1 MGGKVCAGGGG
12 GGGGSG
18 GGGAVGDSTI
28 TDASPLALVSTAR
41 ADVMVSWCAD
51 REDTLINSFQNLK
64 AIHVA
69 YIAIS
74 KYIHLFGKG
83 GGIAYDIAQTFV
95 E

>member
-1 MGGKVCAGGGG
+1 
-12 GGGGSG
+12 
-18 GGGAVGDSTI
+18 
-28 TDASPLALVSTAR
+28 
-41 ADVMVSWCAD
+41 MVSWCAD